1 MTAARTEDGSP
12 GRHDVDRG
20 TRRGEFDLI
29 TSLFAPLARRHP
41 AALNLADDAAV
52 LPPPEGGQHTVVSMD
67 TLVSGVHFLPDDPA
81 DLVARKAMRVNLSD
95 MAAMGARPLGVF
107 LSVALSPAEGDT
119 WMDRFT
125 EGLERDLGDFDMG
138 LLGGDT
144 VATPGPAT
152 FSITILGTV
161 PPGTHL
167 SRGGGRPGDRLW
179 VSGTIGDGALGLKA
193 LQGELPFLQE
203 DMRAALADRYRLPR
217 PRVALGL
224 GLRGL
229 ATAALDISD
238 GLVADLDHMCRA
250 SGCAARVETASVP
263 LSTPVRRCID
273 MDAAWLDAVLGGGDD
288 YELLF
293 AVPPARD
300 TAVHALGVRLGIPL
314 TPVGEL
320 IPAAPGEATSE
331 TRVCLVGPTGAPLT
345 PRASGYRHGW
355 D

>member
-1 MTAARTEDGSP
+1 MTVARTE
-12 GRHDVDRG
+12 G

-29 TSLFAPLARRHP
+29 NSLFAPLARRHP

-107 LSVALSPAEGDT
+107 LSVALSPAEGDA

-125 EGLERDLGDFDMG
+125 RGLEQDLGAFDVG

-167 SRGGGRPGDRLW
+167 SRGGGRPGDHLW
-179 VSGTIGDGALGLKA
+179 VSGTIGDSALGLRA
-193 LQGELPFLQE
+193 LQGDLAFLDE
-203 DMRAALADRYRLPR
+203 DARASLADRYRLPC
-217 PRVALGL
+217 PRVALGI

-238 GLVADLDHMCRA
+238 GLSADLAHLCRA
-250 SGCAARVETASVP
+250 SGCAARVSGPAVP
-263 LSTPVRRCID
+263 LSAPARDCVSADPT
-273 MDAAWLDAVLGGGDD
+273 WLDVVLGGGDD
-288 YELLF
+288 YELVF
-293 AVPPARD
+293 AAPPGRD
-300 TAVHALGVRLGIPL
+300 AAIRALGDRLNIPV
-314 TPVGEL
+314 TRVGAL
-320 IPAAPGEATSE
+320 VPAAPEAPDTP
-331 TRVCLVGPTGAPLT
+331 LVWVLDGNGAPLT
-345 PRASGYRHGW
+345 LAATGYRHRW
-355 D
+355 E

>member
-1 MTAARTEDGSP
+1 MGATRKDGDAR
-12 GRHDVDRG
+12 GRHGVDRG
-20 TRRGEFDLI
+20 ARRRGEFDLI

-67 TLVSGVHFLPDDPA
+67 TLVSGIHFLPDDPA

-107 LSVALSPAEGDT
+107 LSVAVSPAEDDA

-125 EGLERDLGDFDMG
+125 EGLEQDLRAFDVG

-161 PPGTHL
+161 PPGAHL

-179 VSGTIGDGALGLKA
+179 VSGTIGDAALGLKV
-193 LQGELPFLQE
+193 LQGDLQFLCE
-203 DMRAALADRYRLPR
+203 DQRGALADRYHVPR

-238 GLVADLDHMCRA
+238 GLAADLEHMCRA
-250 SGCAARVETASVP
+250 SGCAARVEVASVP
-263 LSTPVRRCID
+263 LSAMARRCVEA
-273 MDAAWLDAVLGGGDD
+273 DATLWDAVLGGGDD
-288 YELLF
+288 YEVLF
-293 AVPPARD
+293 AASPARD
-300 TAVHALGVRLGIPL
+300 TAIRALGARLDVPL
-314 TPVGEL
+314 TPVGDL
-320 IPAAPGEATSE
+320 MPAPAGNGAP
-331 TRVCLVGPTGAPLT
+331 LVYLLGQTGAPLT
-345 PRASGYRHGW
+345 LATKGYSHR
-355 D
+355 